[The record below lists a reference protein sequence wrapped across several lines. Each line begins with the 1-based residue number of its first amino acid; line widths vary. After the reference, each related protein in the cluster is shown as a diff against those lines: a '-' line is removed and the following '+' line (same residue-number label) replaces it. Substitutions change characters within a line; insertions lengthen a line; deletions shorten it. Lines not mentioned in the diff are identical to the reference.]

1 MPMRREPSTAE
12 RIAAHTERRVR
23 CGCRLTYFSKT
34 WILKYAT
41 SVHPETPDDRFASA
55 DVKAAER
62 VFPDSLLA
70 TNLSSTL
77 GCTLVE
83 LTIGSNAGK
92 VPRSLKRD
100 VRQCRDAQQVRHHAG
115 IHRPAAICE
124 SSQSRLRG
132 TTTNCIERACLR
144 GLRVVPAHEQ
154 ITLNR
159 GTVTVC
165 LHARRARIFRSSQND
180 HLSMYCMSSSIHV
193 VNEME
198 LLPLICRGE

>member
-1 MPMRREPSTAE
+1 MSSRTKMPMRREPSTAE

-23 CGCRLTYFSKT
+23 CGCRLTYFS
-34 WILKYAT
+34 
-41 SVHPETPDDRFASA
+41 
-55 DVKAAER
+55 
-62 VFPDSLLA
+62 
-70 TNLSSTL
+70 
-77 GCTLVE
+77 
-83 LTIGSNAGK
+83 K